1 MLEYGELN
9 IFNEKTWIV
18 KRDQKKRLYL
28 LDGEILTGESS
39 VTINVVMNITRL
51 WHLRLG
57 HMSIKSLKMLG
68 KQGVLRS
75 DKLGDL
81 KFCEG

>member
-1 MLEYGELN
+1 
-9 IFNEKTWIV
+9 
-18 KRDQKKRLYL
+18 
-28 LDGEILTGESS
+28 
-39 VTINVVMNITRL
+39 MNITRL

>member
-1 MLEYGELN
+1 
-9 IFNEKTWIV
+9 
-18 KRDQKKRLYL
+18 
-28 LDGEILTGESS
+28 
-39 VTINVVMNITRL
+39 MNITRL

-75 DKLGDL
+75 DKLRDL
-81 KFCEG
+81 KFCEGCLLGKSTTNSLQKSHA